1 MFFRKYFAIILLL
14 PFLLISCS
22 AQAPDENEVKEMVKL
37 WYMQQ
42 SAGDGAGRW
51 DVQGV
56 TVLSVIK
63 DASRKNVF
71 NTTSLVSGIRI
82 HPPLENPLPNESF
95 TDTLHMDLEWNGA
108 KWITAKQ

>member
-1 MFFRKYFAIILLL
+1 MIKGFFIFIVSV
-14 PFLLISCS
+14 FLISCS
-22 AQAPDENEVKEMVKL
+22 SKAPKEDEVKNLVQL

-42 SAGDGAGRW
+42 SSGDGAGRW
-51 DVQGV
+51 EVNGV

-71 NTTSLVSGIRI
+71 NTTSLVSGTRI
-82 HPPLENPLPNESF
+82 HPPLENPLPNQPF

-108 KWITAKQ
+108 KWITANQ

>member
-1 MFFRKYFAIILLL
+1 MIINIFVLIVSVYFL
-14 PFLLISCS
+14 SCS
-22 AQAPDENEVKEMVKL
+22 AQAPNETEVKDLVQL

-56 TVLSVIK
+56 TVLSIK
-63 DASRKNVF
+63 NDANRKNVF
-71 NTTSLVSGIRI
+71 NTSSLVSGTRI
-82 HPPLENPLPNESF
+82 HPPLENPLPNEPF